1 MKILI
6 VDDEQLARQRIVD
19 LLSDIDTEYIII
31 QAKNGLQALEI
42 TEKEEPDIVLMDI
55 RMPGMDGLE
64 SATHMSALSP
74 TPAIIFITAFE
85 EHAVKAFE
93 ANAIDCLLKPVRL
106 KRLRQALKKAKM
118 IGLSRI
124 NNFQEMQKDKSSRSY
139 LSVSSQ
145 GKILLIPVD
154 KILCFKA
161 DQKYVTAYWDN
172 QQTLTDKSLKNLEQ
186 EFSDKFIRIHRN
198 ALISTSHINAL
209 EKTKDGAYIIK
220 LNNLDE
226 EFTVSRRHIPEIK
239 KKLKN
244 I

>member
-6 VDDEQLARQRIVD
+6 VDDEELARQRIID
-19 LLSDIDTEYIII
+19 LLSDIDIEYLTI
-31 QAKNGLQALEI
+31 QAKNGLQALEV
-42 TEKEEPDIVLMDI
+42 TEKEKPDIVLMDI

-64 SATHMSALSP
+64 SATHMSVFSP
-74 TPAIIFITAFE
+74 TPAVIFITAFE

-93 ANAIDCLLKPVRL
+93 ANAIDYLLKPVRL
-106 KRLRQALKKAKM
+106 ERLRQALNKAKM
-118 IGLSRI
+118 ISHSRI
-124 NNFQEMQKDKSSRSY
+124 NHFQEMQEFKSSRSH

-145 GKILLIPVD
+145 GKILLIPLD
-154 KILCFKA
+154 KISCFKA
-161 DQKYVTAYWDN
+161 DQKYVTAYWDD
-172 QQTLTDKSLKNLEQ
+172 QQTLTDESLKNLEQ
-186 EFSDKFIRIHRN
+186 EFSDTFIRIHRN
-198 ALISTSHINAL
+198 ALISTSYINAL

>member
-1 MKILI
+1 
-6 VDDEQLARQRIVD
+6 
-19 LLSDIDTEYIII
+19 
-31 QAKNGLQALEI
+31 
-42 TEKEEPDIVLMDI
+42 
-55 RMPGMDGLE
+55 
-64 SATHMSALSP
+64 
-74 TPAIIFITAFE
+74 
-85 EHAVKAFE
+85 
-93 ANAIDCLLKPVRL
+93 
-106 KRLRQALKKAKM
+106 M

-172 QQTLTDKSLKNLEQ
+172 QQTLTDESLKNLEQ